1 MAINSARK
9 GMVSSYRKK
18 RSEDAKTA
26 SKKLAKGALASGLMS
41 RKALAMKRRASNRS
55 Q

>member
-18 RSEDAKTA
+18 RAEDAKVA
-26 SKKLAKGALASGLMS
+26 SKKLAKGALAGGLAG
-41 RKALAMKRRASNRS
+41 RKALAMKKRASNGS
-55 Q
+55 